1 MIIDLFNDILYVNPI
16 YKNDK
21 SENQLIDDFQNSKK
35 EYFNATPI
43 FEIDFIKPLKPI
55 RKYFCKM
62 LLNETITQFNRLTND
77 FDRNLV
83 PEEEHFLY
91 QKYFTQFSYYLKNIA
106 SYINE
111 RELSE
116 NLFMKPNNNLKADEA
131 YIIYYFKANAIL
143 LLMELQERYHN
154 STDPEIYSQEEIHE
168 VYFNEEPPSNLYVLN
183 YNGEPVQI
191 KTIPSIETKNFIAI
205 KGDLES
211 RTENKK
217 IISYKNLIAKPDNF
231 ARAEEKLFNELIIDK
246 HYNFIP
252 TKGNKLKL
260 AAFIHQLIIKE
271 ILNTRIYP
279 GGKPIKERDITK
291 FFAHRY
297 SNDSDA
303 DKEFRNFKGA
313 NKHKLKSMI
322 YNLSWLDNIS

>member
-1 MIIDLFNDILYVNPI
+1 MILDLFNDILYVNPI

-21 SENQLIDDFQNSKK
+21 SEIQLIDDIQNSKK
-35 EYFNATPI
+35 EYFNATPT

-55 RKYFCKM
+55 RKYYCKM
-62 LLNETITQFNRLTND
+62 LFNETIAQFNRLTSD
-77 FDRNLV
+77 FGRNLV

-116 NLFMKPNNNLKADEA
+116 NLFSKPNDNSKADEA
-131 YIIYYFKANAIL
+131 YIIYYFKANCIF
-143 LLMELQERYHN
+143 LLMELQERYQN
-154 STDPEIYSQEEIHE
+154 STDLEIYSQEEIHE

-183 YNGEPVQI
+183 YNGEPIQI
-191 KTIPSIETKNFIAI
+191 KSTPFVESKNFIAI

-217 IISYKNLIAKPDNF
+217 IITYKNLIAKPDSF
-231 ARAEEKLFNELIIDK
+231 ARAEEKLFEQQIIDN
-246 HYNFIP
+246 YYDYISN
-252 TKGNKLKL
+252 KGNKIIL
-260 AAFIHQLIIKE
+260 AAFIHQLLKKE
-271 ILNTRIYP
+271 ILNPRIFP
-279 GGKPIKERDITK
+279 GGKLIKEREITK

-297 SNDSDA
+297 GFSSDT
-303 DKEFRNFKGA
+303 DKEFRNFKGP
-313 NKHKLKSMI
+313 NKNKLKSI
-322 YNLSWLDNIS
+322 IDNNYWLDNLN